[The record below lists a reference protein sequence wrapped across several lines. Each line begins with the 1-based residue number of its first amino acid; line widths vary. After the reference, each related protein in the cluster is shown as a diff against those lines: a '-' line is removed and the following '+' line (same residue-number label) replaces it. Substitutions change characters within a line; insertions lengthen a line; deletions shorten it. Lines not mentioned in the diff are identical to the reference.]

1 MRADLH
7 VHSTASDGT
16 LTPTQ
21 LVERALARGLTV
33 LALADH
39 DSLEG
44 VAEAQRAARGT
55 SLRVIPAVELS
66 AAVGERSIHILGYF
80 VDPQDAALLS
90 LLAELRASRLRRAEE
105 IVGALRAGGFGLTL
119 EQVLQLSDGG
129 AVGRSHVARALVRA
143 GHASS
148 VSDAFERLVGRG
160 QPFYRPKGSSTPL
173 VVFRAVIAAG
183 GVPVLAHPGV
193 TRCDDLIDG
202 LIADGLLGI
211 EAYHVDHSPTQQER
225 YAALASERGLLVT
238 GGTDYHSPDAPHPDL
253 GSSEIPASA
262 IEALIAAGERR

>member
-21 LVERALARGLTV
+21 LVERALDRGLTV

-44 VAEAQRAARGT
+44 VAEAQRAALGT
-55 SLRVIPAVELS
+55 PLLVIPAVELS

-80 VDPQDAALLS
+80 VDPGDRALLE

-105 IVGALRAGGFGLTL
+105 IVGALRAGGFALTL
-119 EQVLQLSDGG
+119 DQVLQLSDGG
-129 AVGRSHVARALVRA
+129 AVGRSHVARALVGA

-160 QPFYRPKGSSTPL
+160 QPYYRPKGSSAPL
-173 VVFRAVIAAG
+173 TVFRAVVAAG
-183 GVPVLAHPGV
+183 GIPVLAHPGV
-193 TRCDDLIDG
+193 TRVDDLIDG

-211 EAYHVDHSPTQQER
+211 EAYHVDHSPAQREH
-225 YAALASERGLLVT
+225 YAALASKRGLLVT
-238 GGTDYHSPDAPHPDL
+238 GGSDYHSPLAPHPDM
-253 GSSEIPASA
+253 GSSEIPEAA
-262 IEALIAAGERR
+262 IEALIAAGKRD